1 MALIG
6 RRVDSDALNEPL
18 IASVARWAAE
28 MPSAPAFTFVDYTE
42 NDREV
47 GRGRS
52 VGASTQTLTWGQVH
66 RRARA
71 VAARLR
77 EVAEPGER
85 VALLMPQ
92 GLEYLTTMIGALYA
106 RLIAV
111 PLFSPDL
118 PGHADRLIRAYGD
131 ADPSV
136 AVTTTAALPQV
147 ERFLDEQSAP
157 RPKDVVLADAVA
169 VSLAA
174 SWQGEELALDDVA
187 YLQYTSGSTRA
198 PAGVQITHR
207 NITANALQVW
217 TAYEARPGQT
227 VGVSWLPLFHDMGLI
242 LSLALPLVHGNH
254 VVLTDPVAF
263 VMQPLRWLELLSEQD
278 DVVTAGPNFAYEY
291 CASRV
296 TEEEKAR
303 LRLGGVRV
311 ALNGAEPIRPG
322 TVMGFADAFGEA
334 GLRSEAQSPGYGL
347 AEATVYV
354 TSKTRGEPRFTAFD
368 RAALTEGVAR
378 PGTDAVLVSCGTP
391 TGQAVAV
398 VDPETRAEAPDGRV
412 GEIWVNG
419 PNVSPGYWRNP
430 EKTAEVFGAVLEAP
444 ADGLPAEGWLRTG
457 DLGVVH
463 DGELYVTGRVKDLI
477 IIDGRNHYPQDVE
490 VSAQQ
495 AHEGIRRDHAAAF
508 AVSGEDGERVVVV
521 AERGRRGEG
530 VPVEDIARAVRRAVN
545 AVHELRV
552 DDFVLVEPGGVP
564 RTSSGKIA
572 RSACRERYLAGTLP
586 VVP

>member
-1 MALIG
+1 MALSG
-6 RRVDSDALNEPL
+6 RRLEPGSLDEPL
-18 IASVARWAAE
+18 VASVARWAAE
-28 MPSAPAFTFVDYTE
+28 TPSAPAYTFVDY
-42 NDREV
+42 
-47 GRGRS
+47 S
-52 VGASTQTLTWGQVH
+52 VDPAGERRDLTWARLH

-71 VAARLR
+71 TAARLR
-77 EVAEPGER
+77 EVAGPGER

-92 GLEYLTTMIGALYA
+92 SLEYLTTMIGAMYA

-118 PGHADRLIRAYGD
+118 PGHGERLIRSYGD

-136 AVTTTAALPQV
+136 VVTTRTALPHV

-157 RPKDVVLADAVA
+157 RPKEIVLADAVD

-174 SWQGEELALDDVA
+174 GWTGAEIAPDDVA

-207 NITANALQVW
+207 NITANALQLW
-217 TAYEARPGQT
+217 TGYDARPRET

-242 LSLALPLVHGNH
+242 LAMAAPLVHGNH
-254 VVLTDPVAF
+254 MILTDPVAF
-263 VMQPLRWLELLSEQD
+263 VMEPLRWLELLSEHD
-278 DVVTAGPNFAYEY
+278 DVITAGPNFAYEY
-291 CASRV
+291 AASRV
-296 TEEEKAR
+296 TEEDRAR

-311 ALNGAEPIRPG
+311 ALNGAEPIRPE
-322 TVMGFADAFGEA
+322 TVRGFAEAFGAA

-354 TSKTRGEPRFTAFD
+354 SSKTRGEPRFTAFD
-368 RAALTEGVAR
+368 RAALAQGEAR
-378 PGTDAVLVSCGTP
+378 PGTDALLVSCGGP
-391 TGQAVAV
+391 TGQFVAVA
-398 VDPETRAEAPDGRV
+398 DPSSRAELPDGRV

-430 EKTAEVFGAVLEAP
+430 EKTAEVFGAALAEP
-444 ADGLPAEGWLRTG
+444 AGGLPAGGWLRTG

-463 DGELYVTGRVKDLI
+463 EGELYVTGRIKDLI
-477 IIDGRNHYPQDVE
+477 IVDGRNHYPQDVE
-490 VSAQQ
+490 VSAQE
-495 AHEGIRRDHAAAF
+495 AHEGIRRDHVAAF
-508 AVSGEDGERVVVV
+508 AVSGDDGDRVVVV

-530 VPVEDIARAVRRAVN
+530 VPVEDIARAVRRTVN
-545 AVHELRV
+545 TGHELRL

-586 VVP
+586 VIG

>member
-1 MALIG
+1 
-6 RRVDSDALNEPL
+6 VPL
-18 IASVARWAAE
+18 ITSVARWAAE
-28 MPSAPAFTFVDYTE
+28 TPSAVAYTFVDYATDPAGE
-42 NDREV
+42 RRD
-47 GRGRS
+47 
-52 VGASTQTLTWGQVH
+52 LTWAQLH

-71 VAARLR
+71 MAARLR

-92 GLEYLTTMIGALYA
+92 SLEYLTTMLGAMYA

-118 PGHADRLIRAYGD
+118 PGHAERLIRAYGD

-147 ERFLDEQSAP
+147 ERFLEEQSAP
-157 RPKDVVLADAVA
+157 RPKDVVLADSVD

-174 SWQGEELALDDVA
+174 SWTGELIAPDDVA
-187 YLQYTSGSTRA
+187 YLQYTSGSTRV

-207 NITANALQVW
+207 NITANALQLWVGY
-217 TAYEARPGQT
+217 AARPRET

-242 LSLALPLVHGNH
+242 LAMATPLVHGNQ

-263 VMQPLRWLELLSEQD
+263 VMEPLRWLQLLSEYD
-278 DVVTAGPNFAYEY
+278 DVITAGPNFAYEY

-311 ALNGAEPIRPG
+311 ALNGAEPIRPD
-322 TVMGFADAFGEA
+322 TVKDFAEAFGGA
-334 GLRSEAQSPGYGL
+334 GLRPEAQSPGYGL

-354 TSKTRGEPRFTAFD
+354 SSKTRGEPRFTAFD
-368 RAALTEGVAR
+368 RVALAEGVAR
-378 PGTDAVLVSCGTP
+378 PGTDALLVACGAP
-391 TGQAVAV
+391 TGQFVAI
-398 VDPETRAEAPDGRV
+398 VDPESRTEMPDGRV

-430 EKTAEVFGAVLEAP
+430 DKTAEVFGAVLGDP
-444 ADGLPAEGWLRTG
+444 ADGLPAEDWLRSG
-457 DLGVVH
+457 DLGVVY
-463 DGELYVTGRVKDLI
+463 DGDLYVTGRIKDLI
-477 IIDGRNHYPQDVE
+477 IVDGRNHYPQDVE
-490 VSAQQ
+490 VSTQE
-495 AHEGIRRDHAAAF
+495 AHEGIRRDHVAAF
-508 AVSGEDGERVVVV
+508 ALTGEDGERVVVV
-521 AERGRRGEG
+521 AERGRRGEA
-530 VPVEDIARAVRRAVN
+530 VPVEDIARAVRRAVH
-545 AVHELRV
+545 ATHELRV
-552 DDFVLVEPGGVP
+552 DDLVLVEPGGVP

-586 VVP
+586 VIR

>member
-1 MALIG
+1 MALNG
-6 RRVDSDALNEPL
+6 RRLEPRSLDEPL
-18 IASVARWAAE
+18 IASVARRAAE
-28 MPSAPAFTFVDYTE
+28 TPSVPAFTFVDYTADPAGE
-42 NDREV
+42 RQE
-47 GRGRS
+47 
-52 VGASTQTLTWGQVH
+52 LTWGQVH

-92 GLEYLTTMIGALYA
+92 SLEYLTTMIGAMYA

-147 ERFLDEQSAP
+147 ERFIDEQSAP
-157 RPKDVVLADAVA
+157 RPKEVVLADAVD

-174 SWQGEELALDDVA
+174 AWTAEEIAPDDVA

-217 TAYEARPGQT
+217 NGYEVRPRET

-242 LSLALPLVHGNH
+242 LALALPVVHGNH
-254 VVLTDPVAF
+254 LVLTDPVAF
-263 VMQPLRWLELLSEQD
+263 VMEPLRWLELLSEHD
-278 DVVTAGPNFAYEY
+278 DVITAGPNFAYEY

-296 TEEEKAR
+296 TEEEKAD

-311 ALNGAEPIRPG
+311 ALNGAEPIRPD
-322 TVMGFADAFGEA
+322 TVKGFADAFGGA
-334 GLRSEAQSPGYGL
+334 GLRSDAQSPAYGL

-354 TSKTRGEPRFTAFD
+354 ASKTRGEPRFTAFD
-368 RAALTEGVAR
+368 RAALAEGAAR
-378 PGTDAVLVSCGTP
+378 PGTDAVLVSCGAP
-391 TGQAVAV
+391 TGQFVAIV
-398 VDPETRAEAPDGRV
+398 EPATRVELPDGRV

-430 EKTAEVFGAVLEAP
+430 DKTAEVFGAVLEDP

-463 DGELYVTGRVKDLI
+463 EGELYVTGRIKDLI
-477 IIDGRNHYPQDVE
+477 IVDGRNHYPQDVE

-495 AHEGIRRDHAAAF
+495 AHEGIRRDHVAAF
-508 AVSGEDGERVVVV
+508 AVSGEDGDRVVIV
-521 AERGRRGEG
+521 AERGRRGKG
-530 VPVEDIARAVRRAVN
+530 VPAEEVARAVRSAVS
-545 AVHELRV
+545 ATHELRV
-552 DDFVLVEPGGVP
+552 DDFLLVEPGGVP

-586 VVP
+586 VIR

>member
-6 RRVDSDALNEPL
+6 RRVDADALNEPL
-18 IASVARWAAE
+18 IALVARWAAE
-28 MPSAPAFTFVDYTE
+28 MPSAPAFTFVDYT
-42 NDREV
+42 V
-47 GRGRS
+47 GTER
-52 VGASTQTLTWGQVH
+52 QTLTWGQVH

-71 VAARLR
+71 IAARLR

-92 GLEYLTTMIGALYA
+92 SLEYLTTMIGALYA

-207 NITANALQVW
+207 NITANALQAW
-217 TAYEARPGQT
+217 TAYEARPGET

-263 VMQPLRWLELLSEQD
+263 VMQPLRWLELLSEHD

-311 ALNGAEPIRPG
+311 ALNGAEPIRPS
-322 TVMGFADAFGEA
+322 TVRGFADAFAEA
-334 GLRSEAQSPGYGL
+334 GLCSEAQSPGYGL

-354 TSKTRGEPRFTAFD
+354 ASKTQGEPRFTAFD

-378 PGTDAVLVSCGTP
+378 PGADAVLVSCGTP
-391 TGQAVAV
+391 TGQAVAI
-398 VDPETRAEAPDGRV
+398 VDPASRAEVPDGRV

-430 EKTAEVFGAVLEAP
+430 EKTGEVFGAVLEDP
-444 ADGLPAEGWLRTG
+444 AGGLPAEGWLRTG

-463 DGELYVTGRVKDLI
+463 EGELYVTGRIKDLI

-545 AVHELRV
+545 TVHELRV

-572 RSACRERYLAGTLP
+572 RTACRERYLAGTLP
-586 VVP
+586 VVA

>member
-1 MALIG
+1 MALSG
-6 RRVDSDALNEPL
+6 RPLEPGALDEPL
-18 IASVARWAAE
+18 IAAVARRAAE
-28 MPSAPAFTFVDYTE
+28 MPSAPALTFVDYAADPAGE
-42 NDREV
+42 RQE
-47 GRGRS
+47 
-52 VGASTQTLTWGQVH
+52 LTWGQMH

-71 VAARLR
+71 IAARLR

-92 GLEYLTTMIGALYA
+92 SLEYLTTMIGAMYA

-118 PGHADRLIRAYGD
+118 PGHGDRLIRSYGD

-136 AVTTTAALPQV
+136 VVTVTSALPQV

-157 RPKDVVLADAVA
+157 RPKDIVLADTVN

-174 SWQGEELALDDVA
+174 SWPGEEIALDDVA

-217 TAYEARPGQT
+217 AAYEARPRVT

-242 LSLALPLVHGNH
+242 LALALPLVHGNH
-254 VVLTDPVAF
+254 LVLTDPVAF
-263 VMQPLRWLELLSEQD
+263 VMEPLRWLELLSEHD
-278 DVVTAGPNFAYEY
+278 DVITAGPNFAYEY

-303 LRLGGVRV
+303 LRLDGLWV
-311 ALNGAEPIRPG
+311 ALNGAEPIRPD
-322 TVMGFADAFGEA
+322 TVRMFAEAFASA
-334 GLRSEAQSPGYGL
+334 GLRPAAQSPGYGL

-354 TSKTRGEPRFTAFD
+354 SSKTRGEPRFTAFD
-368 RAALTEGVAR
+368 RVALAGGEAR
-378 PGTDAVLVSCGTP
+378 PGGDTVLVSCGTP
-391 TGQAVAV
+391 TGQHVAV
-398 VDPETRAEAPDGRV
+398 VDPESRIELPDGRV

-430 EKTAEVFGAVLEAP
+430 GRTAEVFGAVLDDP
-444 ADGLPAEGWLRTG
+444 AGGLPAEGWLRTG

-463 DGELYVTGRVKDLI
+463 DGELYVTGRIKDLI
-477 IIDGRNHYPQDVE
+477 IVDGRNHYPQDVE
-490 VSAQQ
+490 VSTQE
-495 AHEGIRRDHAAAF
+495 AHEGIRRDHVAAF
-508 AVSGEDGERVVVV
+508 ALAGEDGERVVVV
-521 AERGRRGEG
+521 AERARGGEG
-530 VPVEDIARAVRRAVN
+530 VPVEDIARAVRSAVS
-545 AVHELRV
+545 AAHELRL

-586 VVP
+586 VIR

>member
-1 MALIG
+1 MALSG
-6 RRVDSDALNEPL
+6 RRLEPGSLDEPL
-18 IASVARWAAE
+18 IASVARRAAE
-28 MPSAPAFTFVDYTE
+28 MPSAPALTFVDYAADPAGE
-42 NDREV
+42 RRD
-47 GRGRS
+47 
-52 VGASTQTLTWGQVH
+52 LTWGQLH

-71 VAARLR
+71 IAARLR

-92 GLEYLTTMIGALYA
+92 SLEYLTTMVGAMYA
-106 RLIAV
+106 RVIAV

-118 PGHADRLIRAYGD
+118 PGHAERLIRSYGD

-136 AVTTTAALPQV
+136 VVTVASALPQV

-157 RPKDVVLADAVA
+157 RPKDIVLADTVD

-174 SWQGEELALDDVA
+174 SWPGEELGLDDVA

-217 TAYEARPGQT
+217 TGYEARPRET

-242 LSLALPLVHGNH
+242 LALALPLVHGNH
-254 VVLTDPVAF
+254 LVLTDPVAF
-263 VMQPLRWLELLSEQD
+263 VMEPLRWLELLSEHD
-278 DVVTAGPNFAYEY
+278 DVITAGPNFAYEY

-311 ALNGAEPIRPG
+311 ALNGAEPIRPD
-322 TVMGFADAFGEA
+322 TVRGFAAAFGPA
-334 GLRSEAQSPGYGL
+334 GLRPEAQSPGYGL

-354 TSKTRGEPRFTAFD
+354 SSKTRGEPRFTAFD
-368 RAALTEGVAR
+368 RVALAEGEAR
-378 PGTDAVLVSCGTP
+378 PGGDTVLVSCGTP
-391 TGQAVAV
+391 TGQHVAI
-398 VDPETRAEAPDGRV
+398 VDPEARAELPDGRV

-419 PNVSPGYWRNP
+419 PNVSPGYWRNAG
-430 EKTAEVFGAVLEAP
+430 KTAEVFGAVLEDP

-463 DGELYVTGRVKDLI
+463 DGELYVTGRIKDLI
-477 IIDGRNHYPQDVE
+477 IVDGRNHYPQDVE
-490 VSAQQ
+490 VSAQE
-495 AHEGIRRDHAAAF
+495 AHEGIRRDHVAAF
-508 AVSGEDGERVVVV
+508 ALAGEDGERVVVV
-521 AERGRRGEG
+521 AERGRRGQD
-530 VPVEDIARAVRRAVN
+530 VPVEDVARAVRSAVS
-545 AVHELRV
+545 ATHELRLH
-552 DDFVLVEPGGVP
+552 DFVLVEPGGVP

-572 RSACRERYLAGTLP
+572 RGACRERYLAGTLP
-586 VVP
+586 VVR